1 LPFFLVAV
9 HSKAGVAN
17 IIAITEK
24 LDRRCELDQHIGVLL
39 SEFNRRVD
47 LVFSTLAAVLLMA
60 GFLPTASGPR
70 PMRQRRRR
78 PPA

>member
-1 LPFFLVAV
+1 VAV

-47 LVFSTLAAVLLMA
+47 LSTLAAVLLMA

-70 PMRQRRRR
+70 PMRQ
-78 PPA
+78 